1 MIWKILIVL
10 SLLVVVGTLVAGIAV
25 MAMGGKV
32 DAKWSNVLMRY
43 RILAQAVAVG
53 VLMLALYA
61 SSGGHQ

>member
-53 VLMLALYA
+53 VLMLPLYA
-61 SSGGHQ
+61 SSGGNK